1 MSAAERLV
9 WQRNGRFPPAPS
21 DKKMAPPTRELIKT
35 RFLTHIAGDLLKP
48 FPFLFL
54 FLFFSFIFSLL
65 KFIYY
70 FFLPFLFFLLRCD
83 EGWNLGWRLKQFVAG
98 SHFWLTDR
106 QFALGGHVTSF
117 LWKWKLYDFAFEER
131 LVGHIRSSWSYLSN

>member
-1 MSAAERLV
+1 MSAADERLV

-54 FLFFSFIFSLL
+54 FHFFS
-65 KFIYY
+65 
-70 FFLPFLFFLLRCD
+70 
-83 EGWNLGWRLKQFVAG
+83 
-98 SHFWLTDR
+98 T
-106 QFALGGHVTSF
+106 
-117 LWKWKLYDFAFEER
+117 
-131 LVGHIRSSWSYLSN
+131 